1 VWSGVS
7 ACVMQRPDAEHCH
20 RRGGWCSCRSS
31 PCGQTADSC
40 GVQSGWFGT
49 RASIIIAGR
58 PWLSPSEH
66 AKCTAWPER
75 AERGGLSRC
84 EAYRRAPRR
93 VSRERS
99 AATTYPTNSGI
110 EAVSPFCTY
119 GRWLLLAVLTAR
131 GRQQSVGRNEG
142 PYTSYVAI
150 GGRGHSLP
158 LGIYQGD
165 ACI

>member
-1 VWSGVS
+1 VEFSLAGSEPVLALSLLGGRDFPRLSTPS
-7 ACVMQRPDAEHCH
+7 AQRG
-20 RRGGWCSCRSS
+20 RSVQRG
-31 PCGQTADSC
+31 
-40 GVQSGWFGT
+40 
-49 RASIIIAGR
+49 AGCLDVKLIDPPR
-58 PWLSPSEH
+58 
-66 AKCTAWPER
+66 
-75 AERGGLSRC
+75 
-84 EAYRRAPRR
+84 RR
-93 VSRERS
+93 VSRERL

-131 GRQQSVGRNEG
+131 GRQQSVGQNEG